1 MSSSNK
7 KLPKSAAAYLSGSG
21 IGTEFLLSLA
31 TGPLLLG
38 VLGAQAV
45 FSWLQAA
52 GLSSEE
58 VFRGDR
64 LPVLHFPD
72 CGSEEGG
79 DNTSPY

>member
-7 KLPKSAAAYLSGSG
+7 KLPKSAAANRSGSE
-21 IGTEFLLSLA
+21 IPTELLISLA
-31 TGPLLLG
+31 TGPMLLG

-45 FSWLQAA
+45 SSWLQAV
-52 GLSSEE
+52 GMSSEE

-72 CGSEEGG
+72 SGSEEGG